1 MTFDPDDG
9 AALAARP
16 PWWRRALS
24 WRPTL
29 SFRRTNVAAAPH
41 PRPRRVFVWTVRIV
55 VAALILYYPLG
66 ALIIENI
73 DDDPQ
78 FAPRNTAPGES
89 SAVAAS
95 ADLVTREVD
104 VHQWTPMQ
112 P

>member
-16 PWWRRALS
+16 PWWRRILS
-24 WRPTL
+24 WRPNL
-29 SFRRTNVAAAPH
+29 SFRRTVGSTP
-41 PRPRRVFVWTVRIV
+41 PQSRRRRLVVWTVRII

-66 ALIIENI
+66 AMIIENI

-89 SAVAAS
+89 RAVAVA

-104 VHQWTPMQ
+104 IHQWTPM
-112 P
+112 